1 MPDETTTTET
11 TETTPENS
19 GQQAGGQSFTQADV
33 DRIIGER
40 LKRAESAAMQKLLE
54 KLGAKDED
62 ELTGIVKA
70 QRERD
75 ESEKTELQKL
85 QDKLTAAE
93 QKVKEAEERA
103 AQAEQQRRVDNR
115 NAAIIAA
122 LKDAEHPADVLLWL
136 EANAKDELD
145 AVMSDDGTL
154 DEKKIAALVTK
165 ARKERPNFF
174 RSGGPGSPSD
184 KDGRV
189 PDGDPRRKQEA
200 AEVNRRHIRS
210 NF

>member
-19 GQQAGGQSFTQADV
+19 GQQPGGQSFTQADV

-154 DEKKIAALVTK
+154 DEKKIAALVAK